1 MDPLYPLVF
10 AMVALLTLYQVN
22 QRLSSPVIAI
32 VNRWLRWLIFAVGFA
47 KIATDF
53 GWSGRPFWVLAV
65 TAFLVYF
72 LVETMYRWL
81 EIKALSHSPV
91 SLFPR
96 FALNRSGEEWP
107 THPRLLRVRDWLRRE
122 NFKPVQSLKAEI
134 APTIFLRTS
143 IYEDP
148 EHSLRVQV
156 MFLPQAAG
164 GITMAYSVATQTS
177 DGYRYV
183 TDNLHLPFGGFY
195 PENWLVERNPWRRTL
210 PALLNRHRRRLEQSG
225 TETQPWTREPLDDIN
240 AQQQQLEQ
248 LNTELGFLFPHQERE
263 EMGKMTAE
271 GRYRVWKE
279 VWLLNYLGRSVRY
292 D

>member
-1 MDPLYPLVF
+1 MDPIYPLVI
-10 AMVALLTLYQVN
+10 AMVVSLALYQIN

-32 VNRWLRWLIFAVGFA
+32 VNRWLRWLIFAVGLA

-65 TAFLVYF
+65 SAFLGYF
-72 LVETMYRWL
+72 LIETIYRWL
-81 EIKALSHSPV
+81 EIKALSHSPI

-96 FALNRSGEEWP
+96 FALNSSGEEWP

-122 NFKPVQSLKAEI
+122 GFKPAQSLKAEV
-134 APTIFLRTS
+134 APTIFLRMS
-143 IYEDP
+143 VYEDP
-148 EHSLRVQV
+148 THTLRVQI
-156 MFLPQAAG
+156 MFLPQASG
-164 GITMAYSVATQTS
+164 GITMSHSVATQTT
-177 DGYRYV
+177 DGCRYV

-195 PENWLVERNPWRRTL
+195 PENWLVERNPWRRDLTG
-210 PALLNRHRRRLEQSG
+210 LLARHRRRLARSG
-225 TETQPWTREPLDDIN
+225 TATQAWTKDPLDDIN

-248 LNTELGFLFPHQERE
+248 INTELGFLFPHRERE
-263 EMGKMTAE
+263 EQGKMTAE

-279 VWLLNYLGRSVRY
+279 IWLLNYLGRSVRY